1 MIELFEPK
9 ASRSVMADWVELT
22 ALIAAHGTAS
32 WGDLVRSQQVRDE
45 ADHRVE
51 RDEISGEDLDGE
63 ITDSRYEDLASEVG
77 DELQFRSDSLRE
89 LYPFVFAVV
98 RGRWTLTVR
107 PTPEGGDTSAFLTY
121 KTCLFISGFRRSL
134 LRSPS
139 KEHTSA
145 IADCMQRVAYLVAGE
160 VVGGDA
166 HWFGWPRPDSTTTMR
181 TGLEKLVER
190 LRHGDIKVKDPEWT
204 SGHEKDAGVD
214 IVAWRSFLDGRP
226 GSLVLFGQVA
236 SGLDWT
242 EKPVSPDFL
251 NAYFNDWFIDQ
262 PSAHYLPATFIP
274 FMQHD
279 NCKPRSGQSF
289 EDAAAGKAR
298 QNEILHGLV
307 IDRLRLCELA
317 DAAEAG
323 RAAKLSDERAVNEWF
338 ATSLQLAAA

>member
-9 ASRSVMADWVELT
+9 ATRSVMADWVELT
-22 ALIAAHGTAS
+22 ALTAAHGTAS
-32 WGDLVRSQQVRDE
+32 WGDLVRSQQVRDD

-51 RDEISGEDLDGE
+51 HDDVSGEDLDGE
-63 ITDSRYEDLASEVG
+63 ITDSQYENLTAEVG
-77 DELQFRSDSLRE
+77 DELQFRSDSLGV
-89 LYPFVFAVV
+89 LYPFEFSVI
-98 RGRWTLTVR
+98 RGRWTLSAR
-107 PTPEGGDTSAFLTY
+107 PIPQAGDTSACLTY
-121 KTCLFISGFRRSL
+121 KTCLFISGFRRGL

-139 KEHTSA
+139 KEHTAA
-145 IADCMQRVAYLVAGE
+145 ISDCMQRVAYLVAGE
-160 VVGGDA
+160 LVGGDA

-181 TGLEKLVER
+181 TGLERLIER
-190 LRHGDIKVKDPEWT
+190 LRHGVIKVADPEWT

-226 GSLVLFGQVA
+226 GSLVLYGQVA

-251 NAYFNDWFIDQ
+251 KAYFNDWFIDE
-262 PSAHYLPATFIP
+262 PAAHYVPATFIP

-279 NCKPRSGQSF
+279 NCKPRVGQSF
-289 EDAAAGKAR
+289 ESAAAGKAR

-317 DAAEAG
+317 DAAEAVH
-323 RAAKLSDERAVNEWF
+323 AAKLSDEQAVNEWF
-338 ATSLQLAAA
+338 ATSLELAAA